1 MISVQLSNY
10 LVLENILTEIQTGKD
25 VAIIFKQENVLQ
37 KNGDREAL
45 KRSLQVIGRIDL
57 AIRLE
62 KYIATGR
69 YPSVIFIK

>member
-45 KRSLQVIGRIDL
+45 KRFLQVIGRIDL

-62 KYIATGR
+62 KYIAT
-69 YPSVIFIK
+69 STLQ

>member
-57 AIRLE
+57 TIRLE
-62 KYIATGR
+62 KYIATGTLQ
-69 YPSVIFIK
+69 

>member
-10 LVLENILTEIQTGKD
+10 LVLENILTEIQTGRD

-62 KYIATGR
+62 KHIATGTLQ
-69 YPSVIFIK
+69 

>member
-1 MISVQLSNY
+1 MISVQLSNH

-62 KYIATGR
+62 KHIATGTLQ
-69 YPSVIFIK
+69 

>member
-45 KRSLQVIGRIDL
+45 KRFLQVIGRIDL

-62 KYIATGR
+62 KYIATGTLQ
-69 YPSVIFIK
+69 